1 MNKKLYV
8 GNLLYTVSSEDIKEL
23 FSEVGE
29 VVYAKVMTRPDGKSK
44 GFGFIEMSSDEEAEA
59 AIEKFDQFNLQDRP
73 LKVSYAKAAEKRDKP
88 FVGAGSFGGRGGG
101 NKGFGK
107 GRSFGGGG
115 GGGRSFSSDK
125 PQKTDLN
132 SKLIKLRRDLKDK
145 LGKER

>member
-1 MNKKLYV
+1 MNKKIYV

-44 GFGFIEMSSDEEAEA
+44 GFGFIEMSSEEEADA
-59 AIEKFDQFNLQDRP
+59 AIEKFDQFSLQDRP
-73 LKVSYAKAAEKRDKP
+73 LKVSYAKAAEKRDRP
-88 FVGAGSFGGRGGG
+88 FVGSGSFGGRGGY

-107 GRSFGGGG
+107 ERSFGGGG
-115 GGGRSFSSDK
+115 GRSYSSDK

-145 LGKER
+145 LSKER

>member
-1 MNKKLYV
+1 VNKKLYV

-44 GFGFIEMSSDEEAEA
+44 GFGFIEMSSEEEAEA
-59 AIEKFDQFNLQDRP
+59 AIEKFDQFSLQERP
-73 LKVSYAKAAEKRDKP
+73 LKVSYAKAAEKSRP
-88 FVGAGSFGGRGGG
+88 PVGSGSFGARGYS
-101 NKGFGK
+101 KGFGK
-107 GRSFGGGG
+107 ERSYGG
-115 GGGRSFSSDK
+115 GGGRSFGSDK
-125 PQKTDLN
+125 PQRTDLN